1 MGHEKETKTSAYPRK
16 KGEISE
22 IVNYTR
28 GNLSVV
34 MNGTG
39 NVIIGLGEMDD
50 MNKSEQNQQ
59 RRESGYMIV

>member
-39 NVIIGLGEMDD
+39 DIIVGLGEMDD
-50 MNKSEQNQQ
+50 MDKSEETS
-59 RRESGYMIV
+59 REGKVGM